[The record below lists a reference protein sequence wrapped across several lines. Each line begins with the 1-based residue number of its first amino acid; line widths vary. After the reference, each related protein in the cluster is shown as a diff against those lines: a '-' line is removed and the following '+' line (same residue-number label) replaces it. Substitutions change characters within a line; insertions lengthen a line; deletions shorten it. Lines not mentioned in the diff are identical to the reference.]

1 MVGFVACS
9 RPFFFPYMCH
19 THGLNGK
26 IMPSQ
31 QKEIKMIQFIQGRP
45 KEEPKN
51 DFFFFFFKGLHG
63 FGFCPTTFTFL
74 KN

>member
-1 MVGFVACS
+1 MVGFAACS

-51 DFFFFFFKGLHG
+51 DFFFFFRTYMGWAFARQPSHS
-63 FGFCPTTFTFL
+63 
-74 KN
+74 